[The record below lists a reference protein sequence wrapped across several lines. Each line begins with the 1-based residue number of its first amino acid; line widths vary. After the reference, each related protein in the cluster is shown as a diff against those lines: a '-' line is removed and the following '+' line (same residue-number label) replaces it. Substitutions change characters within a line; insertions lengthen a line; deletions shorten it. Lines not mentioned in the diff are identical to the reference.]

1 MNQSKET
8 TRLLEGKL
16 RLPIHINY
24 IANYILKL
32 SIEETRKIL
41 DELVEE
47 GKIVESRYAS
57 GYYVLKSQDWYE

>member
-57 GYYVLKSQDWYE
+57 GYYVLKSQD

>member
-24 IANYILKL
+24 ISQYILKL
-32 SIEETRKIL
+32 PIEETREVLNKMI
-41 DELVEE
+41 EE

-57 GYYVLKSQDWYE
+57 GYYVLKSQE

>member
-8 TRLLEGKL
+8 ARLLEGKL

-24 IANYILKL
+24 ISQYILKL
-32 SIEETRKIL
+32 PIEETREVLNKMI
-41 DELVEE
+41 EE

-57 GYYVLKSQDWYE
+57 GYYVLKSQD

>member
-24 IANYILKL
+24 ISQYILKL
-32 SIEETRKIL
+32 PIEETREVLNKM
-41 DELVEE
+41 VEE
-47 GKIVESRYAS
+47 GKIVESRYSS
-57 GYYVLKSQDWYE
+57 GYYVLKSQE

>member
-24 IANYILKL
+24 ISQYILKL
-32 SIEETRKIL
+32 PIEQTREVLRKMI
-41 DELVEE
+41 EE
-47 GKIVESRYAS
+47 GKIVESKYAS
-57 GYYVLKSQDWYE
+57 DYYVLKSQE

>member
-24 IANYILKL
+24 ISQYILKL
-32 SIEETRKIL
+32 PIRETREVLNKMI
-41 DELVEE
+41 EE
-47 GKIVESRYAS
+47 GKIVESRYSS
-57 GYYVLKSQDWYE
+57 GYYVLKSQE